1 MQEEGLTWDNKP
13 TNEYWNELFRISKN
27 QIVWGGN
34 FFGLKGGVIAWNK
47 NGTAFGE
54 GEVAICTTHNS
65 VRFFE
70 YTWNGMLQ
78 GNMKNKEMQKYIN
91 SMELVKSMKLGGKI
105 SLVIA
110 KNNKKLSEAKEVYEA
125 TRRTLAEQYCVKDE
139 AGKPL
144 LINNMSFQFDTENLQ
159 KIDAELAVVGDED
172 NGVELELI
180 DIEPLIEQFSDI
192 TPEQVS
198 ALLLLQKPKEKEP
211 INEPKENIGK

>member
-1 MQEEGLTWDNKP
+1 MVMRYTLKSHKILIINIKNKIII
-13 TNEYWNELFRISKN
+13 F
-27 QIVWGGN
+27 
-34 FFGLKGGVIAWNK
+34 ANK
-47 NGTAFGE
+47 NKS
-54 GEVAICTTHNS
+54 I
-65 VRFFE
+65 
-70 YTWNGMLQ
+70 
-78 GNMKNKEMQKYIN
+78 NMKNKEMQKYIN